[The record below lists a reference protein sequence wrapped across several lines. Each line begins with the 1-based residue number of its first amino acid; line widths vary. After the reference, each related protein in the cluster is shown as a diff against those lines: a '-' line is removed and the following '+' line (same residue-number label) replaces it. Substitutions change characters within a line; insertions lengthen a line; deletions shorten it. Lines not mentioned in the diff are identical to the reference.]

1 MKVTRIAILLALLL
15 SLQTLAAHAQE
26 SDEEITLKL
35 NRDMGY
41 GGFGQ
46 IQGTFSMRVTGPDDL
61 DYVEFMI
68 DDELI
73 GTVYEPPFNLQFR
86 TGSFEPG
93 LRTMWAVGFIEGG
106 AELRSNDIRQE
117 FLSGEEAGQA
127 TLKLVV
133 PILVVVVGLSIA
145 GVLFPLLLRKR
156 GGQFQIGEYG
166 AAGGTVCRKCD
177 LPFSRNVLSP
187 NLVFGKLERCPH
199 CGKWAILSRAN
210 TSELEAAE
218 ERLRA
223 DTRKGVMKSE
233 ESEEDQLRRMVDES
247 RFED

>member
-1 MKVTRIAILLALLL
+1 
-15 SLQTLAAHAQE
+15 
-26 SDEEITLKL
+26 
-35 NRDMGY
+35 
-41 GGFGQ
+41 
-46 IQGTFSMRVTGPDDL
+46 
-61 DYVEFMI
+61 
-68 DDELI
+68 
-73 GTVYEPPFNLQFR
+73 
-86 TGSFEPG
+86 
-93 LRTMWAVGFIEGG
+93 
-106 AELRSNDIRQE
+106 
-117 FLSGEEAGQA
+117 
-127 TLKLVV
+127 
-133 PILVVVVGLSIA
+133 VVVVGLSIA